1 MIAVDRNGVPL
12 REGAQVRL
20 VRADPNLLHGLPRED
35 QRAIE
40 WVRKEGE
47 LQFVGRDHSTGNLE
61 LEFTDPG
68 GTMHWI
74 HVNPQD
80 VAAVA

>member
-1 MIAVDRNGVPL
+1 
-12 REGAQVRL
+12 
-20 VRADPNLLHGLPRED
+20 VRADANLLHGLPRED

-47 LQFVGRDHSTGNLE
+47 LQFVGCDRSSGNLE
-61 LEFTDPG
+61 LEFTDPD

-74 HVNPQD
+74 HVSPQD